1 MVHRLFQHS
10 NTDDAFIPTTR
21 THGPSQL
28 GVAVV
33 DAWKA
38 MEGPSDNRGD
48 YLSDGLHLNARYKNL
63 LIGCGVCFFFAC
75 LSWCGTSFL
84 ILSPAVTSSHVE
96 YCVVLTRDLLV
107 R

>member
-1 MVHRLFQHS
+1 LGNEVSGNNDITYF
-10 NTDDAFIPTTR
+10 NTSTR
-21 THGPSQL
+21 TMLSVPATHTNGPSQL

-63 LIGCGVCFFFAC
+63 LIGCGVCFFSRVY
-75 LSWCGTSFL
+75 LG
-84 ILSPAVTSSHVE
+84 
-96 YCVVLTRDLLV
+96 VVPPF
-107 R
+107 